1 MGKILFVV
9 GLFGIV
15 FTVLYDKIVGKPEI
29 IFGPKS
35 YTALGVTGLLVLL
48 GLIFW
53 KDKKV

>member
-1 MGKILFVV
+1 MGKILFVA
-9 GLFGIV
+9 GLFGMV

-35 YTALGVTGLLVLL
+35 YIALGVTGLLVLL

-53 KDKKV
+53 KDKKA

>member
-1 MGKILFVV
+1 MGKILFVA
-9 GLFGIV
+9 GLFGMV

-35 YTALGVTGLLVLL
+35 YIALGVTGLLVLL

-53 KDKKV
+53 KK